1 MHVGVSSTD
10 YRALIARHTHSVSAF
25 NATAHTL
32 SVVAGRLSYTFGL
45 QGPSVAYDTACSS
58 ALTAAHGALQGLR
71 LAGTRQGGGAGGAL
85 LGGINVM
92 LVPDTPAM
100 FQRAGGWGGGR
111 EGGGEGG

>member
-1 MHVGVSSTD
+1 MLFCLTPWPCLTHV
-10 YRALIARHTHSVSAF
+10 ALPHSLSPRYCQGISAYS
-25 NATAHTL
+25 ATGALSL
-32 SVVAGRLSYTFGL
+32 SVAAGRLSFTFGL

-58 ALTAAHGALQGLR
+58 SLTAAHGALQGLR

-100 FQRAGGWGGGR
+100 FQRAGG
-111 EGGGEGG
+111 